1 MEQQLREPVNQP
13 LNGSVVAQP
22 DNRQY
27 ELLPKQVEF
36 FQQAIKAMNELQQQV
51 RVALQ
56 MIAWERGIQ
65 CQIGLSQDCSTL
77 VEQGQPGVQ

>member
-13 LNGSVVAQP
+13 LNGSVVPQP
-22 DNRQY
+22 DHPQY

-36 FQQAIKAMNELQQQV
+36 FQQAVKAMNELQQQM

-56 MIAWERGIQ
+56 MIAWERGIERQ
-65 CQIGLSQDCSTL
+65 VGLSQDCTKL
-77 VEQGQPGVQ
+77 VEQGITGV